1 MASRIFRYAASSNP
15 GTGETSGGG
24 ASSQFLIY
32 QTSTATPPASIV
44 GGTSVG
50 SVMGPD
56 EASVCIVA
64 YANSAVN
71 SAGANGVTYDV
82 EFYGSAI
89 DTDEEQLTAINAA
102 IGQADTDGVDIGEL
116 GGYPYSVGNGDSAAS
131 AQAEVNGAGAVPI
144 IVILNGSTS

>member
-82 EFYGSAI
+82 EFYGSGLG
-89 DTDEEQLTAINAA
+89 TEEEQLAVINAA
-102 IGQADTDGVDIGEL
+102 IAQASTDGMNISAL
-116 GGYPYSVGNGDSAAS
+116 TGYPYTSDSVAAKD
-131 AQAEVNGAGAVPI
+131 EVNSSDVISIVVI
-144 IVILNGSTS
+144 IDGSL

>member
-1 MASRIFRYAASSNP
+1 MASRIFRYAASENE
-15 GTGETSGGG
+15 GTGETNGGG

-32 QTSTATPPASIV
+32 QTSAATPPASIV

-64 YANSAVN
+64 YANTAVN

-82 EFYGSAI
+82 EFYGSGLG
-89 DTDEEQLTAINAA
+89 TEEEQFDVINAA
-102 IGQADTDGVDIGEL
+102 IAQADTDGMNIGGL
-116 GGYPYSVGNGDSAAS
+116 TGYPYTGDIVAAKD
-131 AQAEVNGAGAVPI
+131 EVNSDDTISIMVSIDGD
-144 IVILNGSTS
+144 L

>member
-15 GTGETSGGG
+15 GTGETLGGG

-32 QTSTATPPASIV
+32 QTSAATPPASIV

-71 SAGANGVTYDV
+71 SSGANGVTYDV
-82 EFYGSAI
+82 EFYGSGLG
-89 DTDEEQLTAINAA
+89 TEEEQVAVINAA
-102 IGQADTDGVDIGEL
+102 IRQASTDGMNIASL
-116 GGYPYSVGNGDSAAS
+116 TGYPYGGDVAA
-131 AQAEVNGAGAVPI
+131 AQAEVNGDDTI
-144 IVILNGSTS
+144 SIVVITDGNLA

>member
-15 GTGETSGGG
+15 GTGETLGGG

-32 QTSTATPPASIV
+32 QTSAATPPASIV

-71 SAGANGVTYDV
+71 SSGANGVTYDV
-82 EFYGSAI
+82 EFYGSGLG
-89 DTDEEQLTAINAA
+89 TEEEQVAVINAA
-102 IGQADTDGVDIGEL
+102 IRQASTDGMSISGL
-116 GGYPYSVGNGDSAAS
+116 TGYPYGGDVAA
-131 AQAEVNGAGAVPI
+131 AQGEVNGDDTISIVVIVDGA
-144 IVILNGSTS
+144 LA

>member
-15 GTGETSGGG
+15 GTGETLGGG

-32 QTSTATPPASIV
+32 QTSAATPPASIV

-71 SAGANGVTYDV
+71 SSGANGVTYDV
-82 EFYGSAI
+82 EFYKSGLG
-89 DTDEEQLTAINAA
+89 TEEEQAAVINAA
-102 IGQADTDGVDIGEL
+102 IAQASTDGMGIGGL
-116 GGYPYSVGNGDSAAS
+116 GGYPYTGDPTA
-131 AQAEVNGAGAVPI
+131 AQAEVNGDDAISIVVIIDGA
-144 IVILNGSTS
+144 LA

>member
-1 MASRIFRYAASSNP
+1 MASRIFRYAASDNSS
-15 GTGETSGGG
+15 TGESNGGG

-71 SAGANGVTYDV
+71 SSGANGVTYDV
-82 EFYGSAI
+82 EFYKSGLG
-89 DTDEEQLTAINAA
+89 TEEEQAAVINAA
-102 IGQADTDGVDIGEL
+102 IRQASTDGMSISGL
-116 GGYPYSVGNGDSAAS
+116 TGYPYGGDVAA
-131 AQAEVNGAGAVPI
+131 AQGEVNGDDTISIVVITDGA
-144 IVILNGSTS
+144 LA

>member
-71 SAGANGVTYDV
+71 SSGANGVTYDV
-82 EFYGSAI
+82 EFYGSDTAGQQQQI
-89 DTDEEQLTAINAA
+89 DVMNAA
-102 IGQADTDGVDIGEL
+102 VFQANADGVDIAEL
-116 GGYPYSVGNGDSAAS
+116 DAYPYGGGDSVDFAA
-131 AQAEVNGAGAVPI
+131 AQINNANGVPI
-144 IVILNGSTS
+144 TVIINGTVTV